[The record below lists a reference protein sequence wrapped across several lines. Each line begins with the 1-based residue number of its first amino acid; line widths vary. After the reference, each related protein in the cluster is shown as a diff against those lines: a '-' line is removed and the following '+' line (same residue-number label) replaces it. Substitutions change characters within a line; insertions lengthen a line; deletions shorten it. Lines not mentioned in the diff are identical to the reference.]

1 MVLPLARA
9 AAVSTGLRIRSRQP
23 KASHGI
29 CARGAR
35 ACVGR
40 VRIRVRVRVRVGVGV
55 RVFGFG
61 CSGSD

>member
-29 CARGAR
+29 CARGSR

-40 VRIRVRVRVRVGVGV
+40 VRVRVRVRVWV
-55 RVFGFG
+55 RVRFRVLGLG
-61 CSGSD
+61 C